1 MKKLALVLLVVG
13 VMVLGFGLLTAAAQ
27 GTSGSSSSD
36 QNANTNVTV
45 TVTDNNVTMSP
56 KTLPASQPV
65 TFTFTNNGTNPHAFV
80 IEKAGA
86 TNQPLTSGSQTA
98 SFNAINAGGNF
109 STTWTFNDAGDYQ
122 LAAYNNGTLEQGLVV
137 TFTVGAAQAGA
148 TASPT
153 TAATATVAATSAAT
167 STTAVS
173 GTTATTGTTGS
184 STAASTTS
192 SPSSLPT
199 TGGETTNWAAMILAF
214 GVAAL
219 LLGGA
224 LTFARRSR

>member
-27 GTSGSSSSD
+27 STSGSSSAD
-36 QNANTNVTV
+36 QNTNTVTV

-56 KTLPASQPV
+56 NTVSAGQPV
-65 TFTFTNNGTNPHAFV
+65 TFNFTNNGSNPHAFV

-109 STTWTFNDAGDYQ
+109 STTWTFADAGNYQ
-122 LAAYNNGTLEQGLVV
+122 LAAYNNGAAEQGLMA
-137 TFTVGAAQAGA
+137 TFTVTAAQASA

-167 STTAVS
+167 ATTAVS

-199 TGGETTNWAAMILAF
+199 TGGETTNWAAMILAV